1 MSIVLASR
9 LSSSDLSRLG
19 NNLCRDPGRKFRR
32 PGTAARRR
40 LIAAVNRS
48 LAGLGERVAHLRRPL
63 VATP

>member
-19 NNLCRDPGRKFRR
+19 NNICRDSGRKFRR

-48 LAGLGERVAHLRRPL
+48 LAGLGERVAHLHRPL
-63 VATP
+63 VTAP